1 MGSTP
6 ILSFFV
12 SLILY
17 NIFME
22 PVSTSVSIGLWAA
35 FWITV
40 IAALFIDLTV
50 LNKHHG
56 HVSIKEAAVMVCA
69 WVSLAL
75 LFGGAIWL
83 FEGPQHALAFYTG
96 YVLEYSLSID
106 NMFVFI
112 LIFSY
117 FAIPHDLQP
126 KALLWGILGAVALR
140 FVFIFVGVQLIS
152 LFSWTIYVFGILL
165 IFTAVKMLLQK
176 EDDNFDPSG
185 SLPLKILK
193 KFMSLKTNYHGEN
206 FFIKESGKWFATPL
220 FAAVLVIEMSDLIF
234 AADSIPAILSITQ
247 DTFLVYSSNIF
258 AIIGL
263 RSLYFLLSGMAGKFP
278 YLKYGISVI
287 LFFVGVKMLLSH
299 HVKIPIVASL
309 GVIVGLLALCI
320 VAGKLF
326 PPPLKED

>member
-1 MGSTP
+1 
-6 ILSFFV
+6 
-12 SLILY
+12 
-17 NIFME
+17 ME
-22 PVSTSVSIGLWAA
+22 PVSTSVSIGLWVA

-40 IAALFIDLTV
+40 VTALFVDLTV

-83 FEGPQHALAFYTG
+83 FEGSQHALAFYTG

-126 KALLWGILGAVALR
+126 KALLWGILGAVLLR

-152 LFSWTIYVFGILL
+152 LFSWTIYVFGGLL
-165 IFTAVKMLLQK
+165 IFTATKMLLQK
-176 EDDNFDPSG
+176 EDDQFDPSQ

-193 KFMSLKTNYHGEN
+193 KFMPLKTNYHGEN
-206 FFIKESGKWFATPL
+206 FFIKEGVKWFATPL

-234 AADSIPAILSITQ
+234 AVDSIPAVLSITQ

-299 HVKIPIVASL
+299 YLKIPIWASL
-309 GVIVGLLALCI
+309 ATIVGLLTLSI
-320 VAGKLF
+320 LAGKLF
-326 PPPLKED
+326 PPKIKQG

>member
-1 MGSTP
+1 
-6 ILSFFV
+6 
-12 SLILY
+12 
-17 NIFME
+17 ME
-22 PVSTSVSIGLWAA
+22 PVSTSVSIGLWIA
-35 FWITV
+35 FWGIV
-40 IAALFIDLTV
+40 MAALFIDLTV

-56 HVSIKEAAVMVCA
+56 HVSIKEAAIMVGV

-75 LFGGAIWL
+75 LFGVAIWFL
-83 FEGPQHALAFYTG
+83 EGPQHALSFYTG

-112 LIFSY
+112 LIFGY
-117 FAIPHDLQP
+117 FAIPHELQP

-152 LFSWTIYVFGILL
+152 LFSWTIYVFGALL
-165 IFTAVKMLLQK
+165 IFTATKMLLQK
-176 EDDNFDPSG
+176 EDDSFDPSQ

-193 KFMSLKTNYHGEN
+193 QIMPLKADYHGEN
-206 FFIKESGKWFATPL
+206 FFIQEGTKWFATPL

-234 AADSIPAILSITQ
+234 AVDSIPAVLSITQ

-299 HVKIPIVASL
+299 HIKIPVVASL
-309 GVIVGLLALCI
+309 AVIVGLLALSI
-320 VAGKLF
+320 LVGKIF
-326 PPPLKED
+326 PPRAKEG